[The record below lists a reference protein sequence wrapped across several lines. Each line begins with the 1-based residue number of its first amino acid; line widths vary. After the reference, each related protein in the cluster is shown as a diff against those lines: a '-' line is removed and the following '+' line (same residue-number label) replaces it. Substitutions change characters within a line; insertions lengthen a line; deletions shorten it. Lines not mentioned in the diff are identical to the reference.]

1 MILDLIV
8 VLIIALFTFIG
19 YKQGLVKTA
28 IKILAFFIA
37 LIVAMMLYKVVGN
50 IIIKNT
56 NVDEN
61 IKNVI
66 ISKILPE
73 DYEEKLEILPDTL
86 IESGE
91 STINDLADGIAEKV
105 IYAIVFIVLF
115 IVLKIALKF
124 VTILT
129 DLITK
134 LPIIKQFDKTGGIIY
149 GLAKGLVIITVI
161 FAVVSLMSP
170 LIDVKYINE
179 INNSYLSSIFYKHNL
194 LIKLI
199 K

>member
-91 STINDLADGIAEKV
+91 STVNDLADGIAEKV